1 MLSSTHQCSSSA
13 ANGHCVFGM
22 LSHGSRAVEAL
33 TPCKP
38 VAWRWRISH
47 RRAADVVRY
56 LLDRVA
62 DNNRRYLVDSHIQ
75 AAPEVEALLEEPT

>member
-1 MLSSTHQCSSSA
+1 MDTVNLVCHPTEVWLLNRETLPTTSLEVPYLTRGA
-13 ANGHCVFGM
+13 AN
-22 LSHGSRAVEAL
+22 
-33 TPCKP
+33 T
-38 VAWRWRISH
+38 
-47 RRAADVVRY
+47 VRY